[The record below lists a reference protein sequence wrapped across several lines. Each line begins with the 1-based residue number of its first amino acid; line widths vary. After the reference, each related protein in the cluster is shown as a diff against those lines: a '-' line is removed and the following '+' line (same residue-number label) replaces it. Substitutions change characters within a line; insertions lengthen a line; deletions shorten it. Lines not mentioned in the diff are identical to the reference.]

1 MRVLAVTN
9 LYVTPEVPWLGTY
22 VEQQITGLRQ
32 IGLDVDVMFL
42 DRARSGVGVYFSLA
56 RQLSTRIAK
65 FKPDLVHVMYGG
77 IMAKVVTSNVTQIPT
92 IVTFH
97 GSDLLGEHLSG
108 WIREAIAGFGVRCS
122 NTAARRASG
131 VITVSQILADALP
144 QNVNRTKV
152 RVIPCGIDLKRFKP
166 LDQHTCRNR
175 LRWAPDRF
183 HVLFSGSS
191 DPVKRPWLAQAAIK
205 KLHQVGIE
213 AELHYLRGIP
223 NDEVPLWLNASHVVL
238 LTSLHEGSPTI
249 VKEALA
255 CNVPVVSVDVGDVK
269 ERISG
274 IDGCHLALPDP
285 ADLSSKLK
293 LVLTNGRRVPGRS
306 KMKELSLE
314 SVALRIKIFYED
326 VILSV
331 SRPSG
336 DSRIGEKTRS
346 ESPLSAER

>member
-22 VEQQITGLRQ
+22 VEQQVTGLRQ

-42 DRARSGVGVYFSLA
+42 DRARNGVGVYFFLA
-56 RQLSTRIAK
+56 PRLRNRIAK

-77 IMAKVVTSNVTQIPT
+77 IMANIVTSSVTETPT

-108 WIREAIAGFGVRCS
+108 WMREAIAGFGVRCS
-122 NTAARRASG
+122 KTAAQRASG
-131 VITVSQILADALP
+131 VITVSQVLADALP
-144 QNVNRTKV
+144 ENVNRAKI
-152 RVIPCGIDLKRFKP
+152 RVIPCGIDLRRFKP
-166 LDQHTCRNR
+166 LDQHDCRER

-205 KLHQVGIE
+205 ELHRVGIE
-213 AELHYLRGIP
+213 AELHYLRGIA
-223 NDEVPLWLNASHVVL
+223 NDEVPLWLNACHVVL

-255 CNVPVVSVDVGDVK
+255 CDVPVVSVDVGDVK
-269 ERISG
+269 ERIAG
-274 IDGCHLALPDP
+274 IDGCYLASPDP
-285 ADLSSKLK
+285 GDLSLKLK
-293 LVLTNGRRVPGRS
+293 MVLTDWRRVPGRS
-306 KMKELSLE
+306 KMKELSLR
-314 SVALRIKIFYED
+314 SVAVRLKTFYED
-326 VILSV
+326 VVLSI
-331 SRPSG
+331 SKSSC
-336 DSRIGEKTRS
+336 DSKSVTKQCSQSQAVG
-346 ESPLSAER
+346 

>member
-9 LYVTPEVPWLGTY
+9 LYVTPKVPWLGTY

-42 DRARSGVGVYFSLA
+42 DRAQKGVGVYFLLA
-56 RQLSTRIAK
+56 PRLRTRIAK
-65 FKPDLVHVMYGG
+65 FKPDLIHVMYGG
-77 IMAKVVTSNVTQIPT
+77 IMANIVTSSAAGIPT

-108 WIREAIAGFGVRCS
+108 WMREAIAGVGVRCS
-122 NTAARRASG
+122 KSAAQRASG
-131 VITVSQILADALP
+131 IITVSQVLADALP
-144 QNVNRTKV
+144 KNVNRAKI
-152 RVIPCGIDLKRFKP
+152 RVIPCGIDLRRFTP
-166 LDQHTCRNR
+166 LDQHDCRER

-205 KLHQVGIE
+205 ELHRIGIE
-213 AELHYLRGIP
+213 AELHYLRGVA

-274 IDGCHLALPDP
+274 IDGCYLASPDP
-285 ADLSSKLK
+285 GDLSLKLK
-293 LVLTNGRRVPGRS
+293 IVLTDWRRVPGRS
-306 KMKELSLE
+306 KMNELSLL
-314 SVALRIKIFYED
+314 SVALRLKRFYED
-326 VILSV
+326 VLLSV
-331 SRPSG
+331 SRSSC
-336 DSRIGEKTRS
+336 DSNSVKKQCS
-346 ESPLSAER
+346 ESQAVA

>member
-32 IGLDVDVMFL
+32 IGLDFDVLFL
-42 DRARSGVGVYFSLA
+42 DRARNGVGVYLFLA
-56 RQLSTRIAK
+56 RQLRTRIAK

-77 IMAKVVTSNVTQIPT
+77 VMAHVVTSAVTRIPT

-108 WIREAIAGFGVRCS
+108 RIREAIAGFGVRCS
-122 NTAARRASG
+122 KTAAQRASG
-131 VITVSQILADALP
+131 VITVSQVLADALP

-152 RVIPCGIDLKRFKP
+152 RVIPCGIDLRRFKP
-166 LDQHTCRNR
+166 LDQHTCRER
-175 LRWAPDRF
+175 LHWARDRF

-191 DPVKRPWLAQAAIK
+191 DPVKRPWLAQATIK
-205 KLHQVGIE
+205 KLHEVGIE
-213 AELHYLRGIP
+213 AELHFLRGIP
-223 NDEVPLWLNASHVVL
+223 NDQVPLWLNASHVVL

-269 ERISG
+269 ERIAG
-274 IDGCHLALPDP
+274 IDGCYLASPDP
-285 ADLSSKLK
+285 DDLSLKLK
-293 LVLTNGRRVPGRS
+293 LVLTNWRRVPGRTT
-306 KMKELSLE
+306 MKELSLQ
-314 SVALRIKIFYED
+314 SVALRIKTFYED
-326 VILSV
+326 VVLSV
-331 SRPSG
+331 SRSSG
-336 DSRIGEKTRS
+336 DSQIGEATRS
-346 ESPLSAER
+346 EHQPRTWS